1 MELLYL
7 NFIFSR
13 FIGVLDKIRYQSEIL
28 SEFNIN
34 IKTAIICS
42 TEVISDL
49 PNVNSYPIIS
59 SKHKL
64 VDILKASFLRWKV
77 AEQIAAE
84 QNYNYIL
91 LRYPGADPWFASFA
105 RRFNVITEHHSKEIP
120 QLRLDTNL
128 LAKAMIIFEWA
139 FAKNCLR
146 NVKGIIGVTD
156 EIREY
161 ELARFK
167 ENKHSVTIAN
177 GVNVGKISLK
187 KPVQYDDKALNLI
200 FVANYF
206 SKWHG
211 LDRLFSGIRRYG
223 SKKPVIR
230 LHLVGNVPK
239 GMLDSVKY
247 LSIEDRIILH
257 GPLHNKDL
265 DNLFDEMHI
274 AIGSLGVHRK
284 GLRQA
289 CALKVREYTAR
300 GIPFVISYKDVDLV
314 DGLPFYL
321 NFHQSDEPVDVDKI
335 VCFADRVLKEKDL
348 PVQMRDYAQRNMD
361 WRVKMKRLV
370 AFLKEMSF

>member
-1 MELLYL
+1 MKLLYL

-13 FIGVLDKIRYQSEIL
+13 FIGVPDRIRYQSEIL
-28 SEFNIN
+28 SEFNIDM
-34 IKTAIICS
+34 KTAIICS
-42 TEVISDL
+42 TEVTSNL
-49 PNVNSYPIIS
+49 NNVNSYPIIS
-59 SKHKL
+59 SKHKP

-77 AEQIAAE
+77 AYQIAAE
-84 QNYNYIL
+84 QNCNYIL
-91 LRYPGADPWFASFA
+91 LRYPGADPWFAGFA
-105 RRFNVITEHHSKEIP
+105 RRFSVITEHHSKEIP

-139 FAKNCLR
+139 FAKKCLT

-161 ELARFK
+161 ELARLRK
-167 ENKHSVTIAN
+167 NKHSVTIAN
-177 GVNVGKISLK
+177 GVNVEKISLK
-187 KPVQYDDKALNLI
+187 KSAQYDGKALNLI

-211 LDRLFSGIRRYG
+211 VDRLFSGIRRYG

-230 LHLVGNVPK
+230 LHLVGNVST
-239 GMLDSVKY
+239 GILDSIKY
-247 LSIEDRIILH
+247 LNIEDRVILH
-257 GPLHNKDL
+257 GPLQNKDL
-265 DNLFDEMHI
+265 DNLFDQMHI

-289 CALKVREYTAR
+289 CTLKVREYTAR

-321 NFHQSDEPVDVDKI
+321 NFHQSDEPVDVAKI
-335 VCFADRVLKEKDL
+335 VCFADSVLKVKDM

-361 WRVKMKRLV
+361 WRVKLKKLV
-370 AFLKEMSF
+370 LFLDAMSF